1 MAKSTKKV
9 EKTDIIP
16 EAVEDTTN
24 EVEKIDACTGTAADA
39 PKKIEKKVTVILP
52 KNPLITGTESEQE
65 FFSVNG
71 KNYLVQTD
79 TPVDL
84 PAPLAEVVMNV
95 AKGRRAAAK
104 YATEKAFKDSK
115 PPVA

>member
-1 MAKSTKKV
+1 MPKSKNEA

-16 EAVEDTTN
+16 EAVESTTN
-24 EVEKIDACTGTAADA
+24 EVEKFATGTGTTADA

-52 KNPLITGTESEQE
+52 TNPLITGTESEQE

-84 PAPLAEVVMNV
+84 PESLAEVVMNV
-95 AKGRRAAAK
+95 ANGRKKARK
-104 YATEKAFKDSK
+104 YAAEIAFKDSK